1 MVAEFDPDIGRG
13 QFVFPTNEA
22 GVPLGTC
29 DMLCGDGVLVLA
41 MEAPEE
47 HIGQAEEIVG
57 SHLVRFGGEDELVV
71 EWVRAT

>member
-1 MVAEFDPDIGRG
+1 
-13 QFVFPTNEA
+13 
-22 GVPLGTC
+22 
-29 DMLCGDGVLVLA
+29 MLCGDGVLVLA